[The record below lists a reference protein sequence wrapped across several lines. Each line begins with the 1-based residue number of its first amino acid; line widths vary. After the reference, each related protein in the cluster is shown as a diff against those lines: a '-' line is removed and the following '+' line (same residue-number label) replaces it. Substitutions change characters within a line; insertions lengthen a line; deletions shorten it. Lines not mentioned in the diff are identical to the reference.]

1 MMEKLKAIFHIRTY
15 LPKGIMG
22 RFMAIVIL
30 PLLLSQ
36 ILSGYIFYNR
46 HWRNISN
53 QSATLFAGNVMAVI
67 DLRKGDRTD
76 EDFEE
81 TRKIARRNFFMD
93 VEFVPGG
100 KIARQKMG
108 RRVEQLSLKY
118 VDRFLER
125 NVRHPYNLF
134 ASEDTNVLE
143 IQIQY
148 PEGALVIKSSL
159 KAVFSKTIYIYGFWV
174 LGSMI
179 LFLGIAIAFARSQVS
194 SIKELTGAIDRAG
207 RGEEVDDFK
216 PSGPNQVREAGLSF
230 LRNTNRMKRYLKSRN
245 DMLAGVS
252 HDLRTPLTR
261 MKLESELFD
270 DKAVAGAIAGDV
282 EEMEKMLDAYLAYAR
297 GNVKEKSERVDI
309 GALLANSVRKA
320 NKGKYDITLE
330 AKGRH
335 FAVVRPIA
343 FERAVANVLSNAIR
357 YSDKKIIVSVRERGG
372 DLEIDFEDNGRG
384 IPEDRREEMLK
395 PFTRLEASRN
405 RATGGVGLGLA
416 IVQETVHQHGGEI
429 ALGQSPRLGGLL
441 VRLEIPLK

>member
-1 MMEKLKAIFHIRTY
+1 
-15 LPKGIMG
+15 MG
-22 RFMAIVIL
+22 RFMALVIL

-53 QSATLFAGNVMAVI
+53 QSATLFAGNVMAIV
-67 DLRKGDRTD
+67 DLREDDKAP

-81 TRKIARRNFFMD
+81 TKKIAKRNFFMD
-93 VEFVPGG
+93 IEFVPGG
-100 KIARQKMG
+100 KIARQKNS
-108 RRVEQLSLKY
+108 RRLQQLSLKY

-125 NVRHPYNLF
+125 NVRHPYSLS

-148 PEGALVIKSSL
+148 PDGVLDIKSSL
-159 KAVFSKTIYIYGFWV
+159 KSVFSKTIYIYAFWV
-174 LGSMI
+174 LGSI
-179 LFLGIAIAFARSQVS
+179 VVFLGIAIVFARSQVD
-194 SIKELTGAIDRAG
+194 SIKKLTNAIDRAG
-207 RGEEVDDFK
+207 RGEDVDDFK
-216 PSGPNQVREAGLSF
+216 PAGPNQVREAGLSF
-230 LRNTNRMKRYLKSRN
+230 LRNNRRQRRYLKSRN
-245 DMLAGVS
+245 DMLAGIS
-252 HDLRTPLTR
+252 HDLKTPLTR
-261 MKLESELFD
+261 MKLEMELFG
-270 DKAVAGAIAGDV
+270 DKTVDEALASDV

-297 GNVKEKSERVDI
+297 GNVREASERVDVA
-309 GALLANSVRKA
+309 ALLANSIRKA

-335 FAVVRPIA
+335 FAVLRPIA

-372 DLEIDFEDNGRG
+372 SLEIDFEDNGKG
-384 IPEDRREEMLK
+384 IPAARREEMLK
-395 PFTRLEASRN
+395 PFTRLEGSRN

-416 IVQETVHQHGGEI
+416 IVQETVHQHGGDI
-429 ALGQSPRLGGLL
+429 TLGESSRLGGLL